1 MLDKIAICLDAI
13 GVAPRNQE
21 RSVVAD
27 MAGRIIVVDDE
38 QHIREMVAD
47 YLNGQGFAASAASGG
62 AALDLLLIQDR
73 PDLVLLD
80 VNMPEEDGLSIARR
94 LRATGDIPVI
104 MVTAADDVVDRI
116 VGLEVGA
123 DDYVTKPFDLRELK
137 ARIRA
142 VLRRGVGR
150 VVTAADLQVESKH
163 EPVVV
168 AFGRV
173 MVDRAGRRLLGS
185 DGGEEPVTAM
195 EFDLIEAFLDNPY
208 RVLSRDRLLDLAHRK
223 NDDPFDRSID
233 IRITRLRKK
242 IEEDPSKPQTIKTV
256 RGAGYIY
263 SPARKT

>member
-1 MLDKIAICLDAI
+1 M
-13 GVAPRNQE
+13 
-21 RSVVAD
+21 AD
-27 MAGRIIVVDDE
+27 MTGKIIVVDDE
-38 QHIREMVAD
+38 EHICEMVAD
-47 YLNGQGFAASAASGG
+47 YLNGQGFSARAASGG
-62 AALDLLLIQDR
+62 AALDTLLPDFL
-73 PDLVLLD
+73 PDLILLD
-80 VNMPEEDGLSIARR
+80 VNMPHEDGLSVARR
-94 LRATGDIPVI
+94 LRANGDIPVI

-142 VLRRGVGR
+142 VLRRGNTRATVAQQ
-150 VVTAADLQVESKH
+150 AAPDLPE
-163 EPVVV
+163 EP
-168 AFGRV
+168 ATLPFGR
-173 MVDRAGRRLLGS
+173 MTVDRAGRRLLRS
-185 DGGEEPVTAM
+185 DGTEEAVTAM
-195 EFDLIEAFLDNPY
+195 EFDLIEAFIDNPY

-263 SPARKT
+263 SPTRRT

>member
-1 MLDKIAICLDAI
+1 M
-13 GVAPRNQE
+13 
-21 RSVVAD
+21 VAD
-27 MAGRIIVVDDE
+27 ITGRIIVVDDE
-38 QHIREMVAD
+38 EHICEMVAD
-47 YLNGQGFAASAASGG
+47 YLNGQGFAARAASGG
-62 AALDLLLIQDR
+62 AALDILLPDFS

-80 VNMPEEDGLSIARR
+80 VNMPREDGLSVARR
-94 LRATGDIPVI
+94 LRTAGNIPVI

-142 VLRRGVGR
+142 VLRRGGAKPAA
-150 VVTAADLQVESKH
+150 TASADPAQRQA
-163 EPVVV
+163 PATV
-168 AFGRV
+168 AFGR
-173 MVDRAGRRLLGS
+173 MTVDRAGRRLLRP
-185 DGGEEPVTAM
+185 DGTEEAATAM
-195 EFDLIEAFLDNPY
+195 EFDLIETFLDNPY

-263 SPARKT
+263 SPARRT

>member
-1 MLDKIAICLDAI
+1 M
-13 GVAPRNQE
+13 VAE
-21 RSVVAD
+21 

-38 QHIREMVAD
+38 QHIRDMVAD
-47 YLNGQGFAASAASGG
+47 YLSGQGFAAHAASGG
-62 AALDLLLIQDR
+62 AALDALLPDFR
-73 PDLVLLD
+73 PDLILLD
-80 VNMPEEDGLSIARR
+80 VNMPDEDGLSVARR
-94 LRATGDIPVI
+94 IKAGNDIAVI
-104 MVTAADDVVDRI
+104 MVTAADDVIDRI

-142 VLRRGVGR
+142 VMRRGATR
-150 VVTAADLQVESKH
+150 APA
-163 EPVVV
+163 V
-168 AFGRV
+168 AEETTTRPQGPTTFPFGH
-173 MVDRAGRRLLGS
+173 MAVDRAGRRLLRP

-208 RVLSRDRLLDLAHRK
+208 RVLSRDRLLDLAHRR

-233 IRITRLRKK
+233 IRVTRLRKK
-242 IEEDPSKPQTIKTV
+242 VEEDPSKPRVIKTV

>member
-1 MLDKIAICLDAI
+1 M
-13 GVAPRNQE
+13 
-21 RSVVAD
+21 VAD
-27 MAGRIIVVDDE
+27 MTGKIIVVDDE
-38 QHIREMVAD
+38 EHICEMVAD
-47 YLNGQGFAASAASGG
+47 YLNGQGFSARAASGG
-62 AALDLLLIQDR
+62 AALDMMLADFA

-80 VNMPEEDGLSIARR
+80 VNMPHEDGLSVARR
-94 LRATGDIPVI
+94 LRAAGNIPVI

-142 VLRRGVGR
+142 VLRRGATKP
-150 VVTAADLQVESKH
+150 TATAEAVSFQPE
-163 EPVVV
+163 EPQTVC
-168 AFGRV
+168 FGR
-173 MVDRAGRRLLGS
+173 MTVDRAGRRLLAPNGA
-185 DGGEEPVTAM
+185 EEAVTAM

-233 IRITRLRKK
+233 IRVTRLRKK

-263 SPARKT
+263 SPARRA

>member
-1 MLDKIAICLDAI
+1 
-13 GVAPRNQE
+13 
-21 RSVVAD
+21 
-27 MAGRIIVVDDE
+27 MASKIIVVDDE
-38 QHIREMVAD
+38 THIREMVAD
-47 YLNGQGFAASAASGG
+47 YLNGQGFDATAASGG
-62 AALDLLLIQDR
+62 AALDALLSEGR
-73 PDLVLLD
+73 PDLILLD
-80 VNMPEEDGLSIARR
+80 VNMPEEDGLSVARR
-94 LRATGDIPVI
+94 LRASGDIPVI

-142 VLRRGVGR
+142 VLRRGATR
-150 VVTAADLQVESKH
+150 QASAPEQASALP
-163 EPVVV
+163 EPPATV
-168 AFGRV
+168 AFGRM
-173 MVDRAGRRLLGS
+173 MVDRAGRRLIGPDGS
-185 DGGEEPVTAM
+185 EEPVTAM

-233 IRITRLRKK
+233 IRVTRLRKK

-263 SPARKT
+263 SPARRS

>member
-1 MLDKIAICLDAI
+1 M
-13 GVAPRNQE
+13 VAG
-21 RSVVAD
+21 
-27 MAGRIIVVDDE
+27 MTGRIIVVDDE

-47 YLNGQGFAASAASGG
+47 YLNGQGFSASAASGG
-62 AALDLLLIQDR
+62 AALDLLLVEGR

-80 VNMPEEDGLSIARR
+80 VNMPQEDGLSIARR

-142 VLRRGVGR
+142 VLRRGANR
-150 VVTAADLQVESKH
+150 MAAVAELATEAAP
-163 EPVVV
+163 EPMMV

-173 MVDRAGRRLLGS
+173 TVDRAGRRLLGP
-185 DGGEEPVTAM
+185 DGGEEPVTSM

-208 RVLSRDRLLDLAHRK
+208 RVLSRDRLLDLAHRR

>member
-1 MLDKIAICLDAI
+1 
-13 GVAPRNQE
+13 
-21 RSVVAD
+21 
-27 MAGRIIVVDDE
+27 MAGKIIVVDDE
-38 QHIREMVAD
+38 HHIRDMVAD
-47 YLNGQGFAASAASGG
+47 YLNGQGFEAAAASGG
-62 AALDLLLIQDR
+62 AALDVMLAQGR
-73 PDLVLLD
+73 PDLILLD
-80 VNMPEEDGLSIARR
+80 VNMPEEDGLSVARR

-142 VLRRGVGR
+142 VLRRGASRPAAANDAAAQPLEGP
-150 VVTAADLQVESKH
+150 VT
-163 EPVVV
+163 V
-168 AFGRV
+168 AFGRM
-173 MVDRAGRRLLGS
+173 MVDRAGRRLLRP
-185 DGGEEPVTAM
+185 DGIEEPVTAM

-233 IRITRLRKK
+233 IRVTRLRKK
-242 IEEDPSKPQTIKTV
+242 IEEDPAKPQTIKTV

-263 SPARKT
+263 SPVKRP

>member
-1 MLDKIAICLDAI
+1 M
-13 GVAPRNQE
+13 VAE
-21 RSVVAD
+21 
-27 MAGRIIVVDDE
+27 MASRIIVVDDE
-38 QHIREMVAD
+38 AHLREMVAD
-47 YLNGQGFAASAASGG
+47 YLNGQGFEATPASGG
-62 AALDLLLIQDR
+62 AALDALLVDGQ
-73 PDLVLLD
+73 PDLILLD
-80 VNMPEEDGLSIARR
+80 INMPDEDGLSVARR
-94 LRATGDIPVI
+94 LKATGDIPVI

-142 VLRRGVGR
+142 VLRRG
-150 VVTAADLQVESKH
+150 AAR
-163 EPVVV
+163 PVAQDGVPAQPEQPAAV
-168 AFGRV
+168 AFGRM
-173 MVDRAGRRLLGS
+173 MVDRAGRRLIRP
-185 DGGEEPVTAM
+185 DGNEEPVTAM

-242 IEEDPSKPQTIKTV
+242 IEDDPSKPQTIKTV

-263 SPARKT
+263 SPARRS

>member
-1 MLDKIAICLDAI
+1 M
-13 GVAPRNQE
+13 
-21 RSVVAD
+21 AD
-27 MAGRIIVVDDE
+27 MVGKIIVVDDE
-38 QHIREMVAD
+38 EHIREMVAD
-47 YLNGQGFAASAASGG
+47 YLNGQGFSARAASGG
-62 AALDLLLIQDR
+62 ASLDDLLPAFQ
-73 PDLVLLD
+73 PDLILLD
-80 VNMPEEDGLSIARR
+80 VNMPDEDGLSIARR
-94 LRATGDIPVI
+94 IRASEDIAVI

-142 VLRRGVGR
+142 VMRRGAARTVAATQPPAEEQDGPA
-150 VVTAADLQVESKH
+150 TAT
-163 EPVVV
+163 
-168 AFGRV
+168 FGR
-173 MVDRAGRRLLGS
+173 MTVDRAGRRLLRP
-185 DGGEEPVTAM
+185 DGGEEAVTAM

-233 IRITRLRKK
+233 IRVTRLRKK

>member
-1 MLDKIAICLDAI
+1 
-13 GVAPRNQE
+13 
-21 RSVVAD
+21 
-27 MAGRIIVVDDE
+27 
-38 QHIREMVAD
+38 MVAD
-47 YLNGQGFAASAASGG
+47 YLNGQGFSARAASGG
-62 AALDLLLIQDR
+62 AALDSIMPDFP
-73 PDLVLLD
+73 PDLILLD
-80 VNMPEEDGLSIARR
+80 VNMPQEDGLSVARR
-94 LRATGDIPVI
+94 LRAARDIPVI

-142 VLRRGVGR
+142 VLRRG
-150 VVTAADLQVESKH
+150 AARQAETVAAAPS
-163 EPVVV
+163 EPQEPLSVS
-168 AFGRV
+168 FGR
-173 MVDRAGRRLLGS
+173 MTVDRAGRRLLGP
-185 DGGEEPVTAM
+185 DGAEEAVTAM

-223 NDDPFDRSID
+223 NDDPFDRSVD

-263 SPARKT
+263 SPARRT

>member
-1 MLDKIAICLDAI
+1 M
-13 GVAPRNQE
+13 
-21 RSVVAD
+21 VAD
-27 MAGRIIVVDDE
+27 MTGKIIVVDDE
-38 QHIREMVAD
+38 EHICEMVAD
-47 YLNGQGFAASAASGG
+47 YLNGQGFSARAASGG
-62 AALDLLLIQDR
+62 AALDMMLADFP

-80 VNMPEEDGLSIARR
+80 VNMPHEDGLSVARR
-94 LRATGDIPVI
+94 LRASGNIPVI

-142 VLRRGVGR
+142 VLRRGAAKPAG
-150 VVTAADLQVESKH
+150 TAETVSSQPA
-163 EPVVV
+163 EPPTVC
-168 AFGRV
+168 FGR
-173 MVDRAGRRLLGS
+173 MTVDRAGRRLLRP
-185 DGGEEPVTAM
+185 DGAEEAVTAM

-233 IRITRLRKK
+233 IRVTRLRKK

-263 SPARKT
+263 SPARRA

>member
-1 MLDKIAICLDAI
+1 
-13 GVAPRNQE
+13 
-21 RSVVAD
+21 
-27 MAGRIIVVDDE
+27 
-38 QHIREMVAD
+38 
-47 YLNGQGFAASAASGG
+47 
-62 AALDLLLIQDR
+62 
-73 PDLVLLD
+73 
-80 VNMPEEDGLSIARR
+80 MPHEDGLSVARR
-94 LRATGDIPVI
+94 LRAAGNVPVI

-142 VLRRGVGR
+142 VLRRGAAKPAG
-150 VVTAADLQVESKH
+150 TANAAPAQPEA
-163 EPVVV
+163 PAAV
-168 AFGRV
+168 AFGR
-173 MVDRAGRRLLGS
+173 MTVDRAGRRLFRP
-185 DGGEEPVTAM
+185 DGAEEAVTAM
-195 EFDLIEAFLDNPY
+195 EFDLIETFLDNPY

-263 SPARKT
+263 SPVRRT

>member
-1 MLDKIAICLDAI
+1 M
-13 GVAPRNQE
+13 
-21 RSVVAD
+21 VAD

-38 QHIREMVAD
+38 EHIRDMVAD
-47 YLNGQGFAASAASGG
+47 YLNGQGFSASAASGG
-62 AALDLLLIQDR
+62 AALDALLADGR
-73 PDLVLLD
+73 PDLILLD

-94 LRATGDIPVI
+94 LRATGDIAVI

-123 DDYVTKPFDLRELK
+123 DDYITKPFDLRELK

-142 VLRRGVGR
+142 VLRRGGAR
-150 VVTAADLQVESKH
+150 GATA
-163 EPVVV
+163 V
-168 AFGRV
+168 AASAPPDQSPATIPFGRM
-173 MVDRAGRRLLGS
+173 MVDRAGRRLIRP
-185 DGGEEPVTAM
+185 DGGEEAVTAM

-233 IRITRLRKK
+233 IRVTRLRKK

-263 SPARKT
+263 SPARR

>member
-1 MLDKIAICLDAI
+1 
-13 GVAPRNQE
+13 
-21 RSVVAD
+21 VVAD
-27 MAGRIIVVDDE
+27 MAGKIIVVDDE

-47 YLNGQGFAASAASGG
+47 YLNGQGFLAAAASGG
-62 AALDLLLIQDR
+62 AALDVLLAESQ
-73 PDLVLLD
+73 PDLILLD
-80 VNMPEEDGLSIARR
+80 INMPEEDGLSVARR
-94 LRATGDIPVI
+94 LKATGDIPVI

-142 VLRRGVGR
+142 VLRRGASRPASGEAPSQPSDGP
-150 VVTAADLQVESKH
+150 VTV
-163 EPVVV
+163 P
-168 AFGRV
+168 FGR
-173 MVDRAGRRLLGS
+173 MIVDRGGRRLLRPDGS
-185 DGGEEPVTAM
+185 EESVTAM

-233 IRITRLRKK
+233 IRVTRLRKK

-263 SPARKT
+263 SPARRP